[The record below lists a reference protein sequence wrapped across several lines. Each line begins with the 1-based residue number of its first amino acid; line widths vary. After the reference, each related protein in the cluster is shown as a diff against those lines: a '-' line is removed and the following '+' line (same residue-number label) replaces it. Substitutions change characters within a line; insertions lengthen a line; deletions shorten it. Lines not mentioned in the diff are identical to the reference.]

1 MRLLLIDDDAEYRK
15 ILRYHVEV
23 EWPQAIV
30 VDHQPSSTG
39 RGPRDIP
46 LVGFDAVLLGHPLAD
61 EQGFMWLDGLAER
74 DDCPPVLLFADPSDE
89 WLAVDALKAGAA
101 SYFPKRKLQHR
112 RLVAAL
118 REAVEQGVSPGRARA
133 FARRTTPAASGRTA
147 SPAPSS
153 TGDRASDEPLP
164 AHLRELPCARRHRFV
179 AQLYASDLSTVYLAD
194 DEETGERVVCKVV
207 ENRPGKAG
215 ARLFERF
222 LLEYQL
228 IAQLRH
234 PHVVRIIDLGIAD
247 DHAYIVMEYFAAG
260 SLAERLADGPLG
272 ADAALRY
279 ARQIGAALAAI
290 HSAGILHRDL
300 KPGNVM
306 FRADDTLAL
315 IDFGLAKAL
324 RLEASLTGTAQIF
337 GTPHYMSPEQGH
349 ADPIDERSDLYS
361 LGCILYEMLTGE
373 KPFTASTAMG
383 VIYKHSHAPRP
394 KLPAAHAALQP
405 LLDRLLAVEPGERFQ
420 SASEWLRALDRIG
433 SAQ

>member
-30 VDHQPSSTG
+30 VEHQPSSTG
-39 RGPRDIP
+39 RAPHDIS

-61 EQGFMWLDGLAER
+61 EQGFAWLDGLAER
-74 DDCPPVLLFADPSDE
+74 EDCPPVLLFADPSDE
-89 WLAVDALKAGAA
+89 WLAVDALKAGATN
-101 SYFPKRKLQHR
+101 YFPKRKLQHR

-118 REAVEQGVSPGRARA
+118 REAVEQGVSPGLARV
-133 FARRTTPAASGRTA
+133 FAGRRTATP
-147 SPAPSS
+147 SPASAPS
-153 TGDRASDEPLP
+153 RADDEPLP
-164 AHLRELPCARRHRFV
+164 ARLNELPCARRHRFV
-179 AQLYASDLSTVYLAD
+179 SKLYASDLSTVYLAD
-194 DEETGERVVCKVV
+194 DEESGERVVCKVV
-207 ENRPGKAG
+207 ENRPGKTG
-215 ARLFERF
+215 ARHFERF

-228 IAQLRH
+228 IAALRH
-234 PHVVRIIDLGIAD
+234 PNVVRIIDLGIAD
-247 DHAYIVMEYFAAG
+247 DHAYIVMEHLPAG
-260 SLAERLADGPLG
+260 SLAERIATGPLD
-272 ADAALRY
+272 AEAALRY
-279 ARQIGAALAAI
+279 ARQIGEALAAI

-300 KPGNVM
+300 KPANVM

-324 RLEASLTGTAQIF
+324 RLEASLTGTARIF

-373 KPFTASTAMG
+373 KPFTASSAMG

-394 KLPAAHAALQP
+394 KLPSVHAALQP
-405 LLDRLLAVEPGERFQ
+405 LLDRLLAIDPAERFQ
-420 SASEWLRALDRIG
+420 SASEWLEALDRLG
-433 SAQ
+433 TA

>member
-1 MRLLLIDDDAEYRK
+1 VRLLLIDDDAEYRK
-15 ILRYHVEV
+15 ILRYHLDV
-23 EWPQAIV
+23 EWPHAMV

-46 LVGFDAVLLGHPLAD
+46 LDGFDAVLLGHPLAD
-61 EQGFMWLDGLAER
+61 EQGFTWLDGFAER
-74 DDCPPVLLFADPSDE
+74 DDCPPVLVFADPSDE

-101 SYFPKRKLQHR
+101 NYFPKRKLQHR

-118 REAVEQGVSPGRARA
+118 REAVEHGVPPALARA
-133 FARRTTPAASGRTA
+133 FTRRRTALAASPEPGR
-147 SPAPSS
+147 
-153 TGDRASDEPLP
+153 TGDRTSESLP
-164 AHLRELPCARRHRFV
+164 AGLRELSCARRHRIV
-179 AQLYASDLSTVYLAD
+179 SQLYASDLSTVYLAD
-194 DEETGERVVCKVV
+194 DEDTGDRIVCKVV

-228 IAQLRH
+228 IAALRH
-234 PHVVRIIDLGIAD
+234 PHVVKIIDLGVAD
-247 DHAYIVMEYFAAG
+247 DHAYIVMEHLPAG
-260 SLAERLADGPLG
+260 SLAERIATGPLD
-272 ADAALRY
+272 AEAALRY
-279 ARQIGAALAAI
+279 ARQIGEALAAI

-300 KPGNVM
+300 KPANVM

-324 RLEASLTGTAQIF
+324 RLEASLTGTARIF

-383 VIYKHSHAPRP
+383 VIYKHSHTPRP
-394 KLPAAHAALQP
+394 KLPSEHAALQP
-405 LLDRLLAVEPGERFQ
+405 LLDRLLAIEPAERFQ
-420 SASEWLRALDRIG
+420 SASEWLEALDQISSTR
-433 SAQ
+433 

>member
-1 MRLLLIDDDAEYRK
+1 VRLLLIDDDAEYRK

-30 VDHQPSSTG
+30 VEHQPSSTG
-39 RGPRDIP
+39 RAPHDIS

-61 EQGFMWLDGLAER
+61 EQGFTWLDGLAER
-74 DDCPPVLLFADPSDE
+74 EECPPVLLFADPSDE

-101 SYFPKRKLQHR
+101 DYFPKRKLQHR
-112 RLVAAL
+112 RFVAAV
-118 REAVEQGVSPGRARA
+118 REAVERGVSPGLARVFAGRAAPR
-133 FARRTTPAASGRTA
+133 
-147 SPAPSS
+147 PSS
-153 TGDRASDEPLP
+153 PPSRTRGEPLP
-164 AHLRELPCARRHRFV
+164 DRLHELPCARRHRFV
-179 AQLYASDLSTVYLAD
+179 SRLHVSDLSTVYLAD

-207 ENRPGKAG
+207 ENRPGKTG
-215 ARLFERF
+215 ARHFERF

-228 IAQLRH
+228 IAALRH
-234 PHVVRIIDLGIAD
+234 PNVVRIIDLGIAD

-260 SLAERLADGPLG
+260 SLADRIADGPLR
-272 ADAALRY
+272 AEPALRY

-290 HSAGILHRDL
+290 HAAGILHRDL

-324 RLEASLTGTAQIF
+324 RLDASLTGTAQIF

-373 KPFTASTAMG
+373 KPFTASSAMG

-394 KLPAAHAALQP
+394 KLPSVHAALQP
-405 LLDRLLAVEPGERFQ
+405 LLDRLLAIDPAERFQ
-420 SASEWLRALDRIG
+420 SASEWLEALDRLG
-433 SAQ
+433 TA